1 VLGAFAR
8 IASARDF
15 ASLSELS
22 FIRYIRAIALL
33 PFSPPPGLCINF
45 DPQPQTEVESKIRN
59 YMVFFLAIPK
69 VSLLSPEV

>member
-1 VLGAFAR
+1 MCNQGLGAFAR

-45 DPQPQTEVESKIRN
+45 DPHPQTEVESRLETTWH
-59 YMVFFLAIPK
+59 F
-69 VSLLSPEV
+69 S